1 MKANSNN
8 PPEFSS
14 LHNLSKT
21 FDIPLNTLRKMA
33 SERSFPG
40 IIKLGRSVK
49 VDISV
54 FRQWIQEHRVD
65 NVRGRK

>member
-1 MKANSNN
+1 MDKEIAKL
-8 PPEFSS
+8 E
-14 LHNLSKT
+14 T
-21 FDIPLNTLRKMA
+21 VAEIFDIPLNTLRKWT
-33 SERSFPG
+33 SERRYPG